1 MGAGVLLPSLW
12 PNGWTIALS
21 ALLVGGTFMVITM
34 AGVQEIR
41 ARAVGDPTALV
52 GRMTAAF
59 AVGQIAGP
67 IASSVLLHLP
77 GGTANGL
84 NLALQA
90 GGASLL
96 LSAAWLWREAHA
108 SQRLQEV
115 PHAQ

>member
-1 MGAGVLLPSLW
+1 
-12 PNGWTIALS
+12 
-21 ALLVGGTFMVITM
+21 M

-59 AVGQIAGP
+59 ALGQIAGP
-67 IASSVLLHLP
+67 VAASLLLHLP
-77 GGTANGL
+77 AGRADGL

-90 GGASLL
+90 GAAALL
-96 LSAAWLWREAHA
+96 ASAAWLWREAH
-108 SQRLQEV
+108 SSHRLQEV